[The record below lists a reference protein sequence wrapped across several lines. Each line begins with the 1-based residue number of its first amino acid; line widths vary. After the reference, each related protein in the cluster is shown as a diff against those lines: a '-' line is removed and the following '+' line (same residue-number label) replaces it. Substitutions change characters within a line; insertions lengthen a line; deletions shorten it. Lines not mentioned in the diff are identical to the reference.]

1 MLQISFGEYLSVTS
15 KTFGTEVLTISSNV
29 ATGTAQVC
37 KSVLVLTDGSD
48 VNMAVQSSGAAD
60 ANDFLL
66 PEKQAIPIPVDNV
79 SKLTFYGATDGKKI
93 YILWRG

>member
-1 MLQISFGEYLSVTS
+1 MSDLANSNLIMGSTL
-15 KTFGTEVLTISSNV
+15 FGTQLLTIANNV
-29 ATGTAQVC
+29 ATGTTQAC

-60 ANDFLL
+60 VNDFLL
-66 PEKQAIPIPVDNV
+66 PEKQAIPIPVDDV